1 MSIPHYNQIRFIKSV
16 ADPSQLPPDTGVEVA
31 FAGRSNVGKSSAI
44 NVITNVHRIART
56 SKTPGRTQLINLF
69 SLDPNRRLVDLPGY
83 GYAKV
88 PKAMQAQWQVLIGKY
103 IEDRESLQGL
113 ILVMDIR
120 HPLKETDWQMI
131 EWSAANALPVH
142 ILLSKADK
150 LKRGPA
156 LDAMRSVLKALEK
169 YEVPV
174 SAQLFSAFNNT
185 GVEEAKAVLNEWLND
200 TAD

>member
-1 MSIPHYNQIRFIKSV
+1 MSIPHYHQIRFVKSV
-16 ADPSQLPPDTGVEVA
+16 ADPTQLPPDVGVEVA

-44 NVITNVHRIART
+44 NAITQVHRIART

-69 SLDPNRRLVDLPGY
+69 ELDPQRRLVDLPGY

-88 PKAMQAQWQVLIGKY
+88 PKAMQAQWQILIGEY
-103 IEDRESLQGL
+103 MADRETLKGL

-120 HPLKETDWQMI
+120 HPLKDSDWQMI
-131 EWSAANALPVH
+131 EWCATNDLPLH

-156 LDAMRSVLKALEK
+156 LDTQRSVLKALEK

-174 SAQLFSAFNNT
+174 STQLFSSFTNV
-185 GVEEAKAVLNEWLND
+185 GVDEARAVLNEWLND